1 MNKLSLLHEVFL
13 VEPIVLEGFMKNI
26 NNTGFLVG
34 SEISDTNNFVSLS
47 IDKRTAVISV
57 DGAMHRKAVVGLC
70 ETVASYQ
77 GILKAIDMVEQLKKE
92 DKIDNCLFRI
102 TSVGG
107 TAAQVDLVEEAISN
121 MSMPTSTL
129 YEVIGASAA
138 IYAFSAANKIYA
150 TRHTK
155 LGSIGAVAIFEK
167 QKEDSDKIVM
177 VSKRAENKIFD
188 ITDKKHKEKYQS
200 DLDILEED
208 FYKVIE
214 KNTGFTA
221 KDIEEKFDK
230 GGVITADKAKEI
242 GFITEVISYSK
253 LIEKLNSSNTAAMP
267 SDSEKIVNIEK
278 GANMEFT
285 EENFKLLIA
294 NRNTL
299 QGRLDSI
306 SLQLETVTAALVT
319 KDEEIESLKAD
330 IDSKLSGAKAE
341 IENYKT
347 TVSTRLQ
354 EASASKVDLVTA
366 LAMVNASSDEE
377 ATKLALDA
385 NPTQAL
391 NQGEGADK
399 KESGILAFCS
409 QNKGSI
415 R

>member
-1 MNKLSLLHEVFL
+1 
-13 VEPIVLEGFMKNI
+13 
-26 NNTGFLVG
+26 
-34 SEISDTNNFVSLS
+34 
-47 IDKRTAVISV
+47 
-57 DGAMHRKAVVGLC
+57 MHRKAVVGLC

-253 LIEKLNSSNTAAMP
+253 LIEKLNSTNTAAMP